1 MRDIYENLEEL
12 CELTGKKIGEATE
25 KLRSAQGRV
34 TQGDVEYLDTLTHML
49 KSIKTTMAMMD
60 NEYSQRGS
68 YEGSRNSYGRSYDR
82 DSMGRYSGR
91 MYRDTGTINKLRK
104 MMEESDDD
112 RTREEFQRFIEKM
125 EHM

>member
-12 CELTGKKIGEATE
+12 CELTGKKLSEATD

-34 TQGDVEYLDTLTHML
+34 TQGDMEYLDTLTHML
-49 KSIKTTMAMMD
+49 KSIKTTMAMMGG
-60 NEYSQRGS
+60 GS
-68 YEGSRNSYGRSYDR
+68 SYDGRSYDGYGRSYDR

-104 MMEESDDD
+104 MMEETDDD
-112 RTREEFQRFIEKM
+112 RTRDEFQKFIEKM

>member
-12 CELTGKKIGEATE
+12 CELTGKKLSEATD

-34 TQGDVEYLDTLTHML
+34 TQGDMEYLDTLTHML
-49 KSIKTTMAMMD
+49 KSIKTTMAMMGG
-60 NEYSQRGS
+60 GS
-68 YEGSRNSYGRSYDR
+68 SYDGKSYDGYYGRSYDR

-104 MMEESDDD
+104 MMEETDDD

>member
-1 MRDIYENLEEL
+1 MRDIYENLEDL
-12 CELTGKKIGEATE
+12 CELTGKKITEATE
-25 KLRSAQGRV
+25 KLRSAQGRI
-34 TQGDVEYLDTLTHML
+34 TQGDIEYLDTLTHML

-60 NEYSQRGS
+60 SEYSQRGS
-68 YEGSRNSYGRSYDR
+68 YEGGRNSYGRSYDM
-82 DSMGRYSGR
+82 SGRYSGR

-112 RTREEFQRFIEKM
+112 RTREEFQKFIEKM

>member
-12 CELTGKKIGEATE
+12 CELTGKKLSEATD

-34 TQGDVEYLDTLTHML
+34 TQGDMEYLDTLTHML
-49 KSIKTTMAMMD
+49 KSIKTTMAMMGG
-60 NEYSQRGS
+60 GS
-68 YEGSRNSYGRSYDR
+68 SYDGRSYDGYGRSYDR

-104 MMEESDDD
+104 MMEETDDD

>member
-12 CELTGKKIGEATE
+12 CELTGKKLSEATD

-34 TQGDVEYLDTLTHML
+34 TQGDMEYLDTLTHML
-49 KSIKTTMAMMD
+49 KSIKTTMAMMGG
-60 NEYSQRGS
+60 GS
-68 YEGSRNSYGRSYDR
+68 SYAGRSYDGYGRSYDR

-91 MYRDTGTINKLRK
+91 MYRDTSTINKLRK
-104 MMEESDDD
+104 MMEETDDD
-112 RTREEFQRFIEKM
+112 RTRDEFQKFIEKM

>member
-12 CELTGKKIGEATE
+12 CELTGKKLSEATD

-34 TQGDVEYLDTLTHML
+34 TQGDMEYLDTLTHML
-49 KSIKTTMAMMD
+49 KSIKTTMAMMGG
-60 NEYSQRGS
+60 GS
-68 YEGSRNSYGRSYDR
+68 SYDGRSYDGYYGRSYDR

-104 MMEESDDD
+104 MMEETDDD
-112 RTREEFQRFIEKM
+112 RTRDEFQKFIEKM

>member
-12 CELTGKKIGEATE
+12 CELTGKKISEATD
-25 KLRSAQGRV
+25 KLRSTQGRV
-34 TQGDVEYLDTLTHML
+34 TQGDMEYLDTLTHML
-49 KSIKTTMAMMD
+49 KSIKTTMAMMGG
-60 NEYSQRGS
+60 GS
-68 YEGSRNSYGRSYDR
+68 SYAGRSYDGYGRSYDR

-104 MMEESDDD
+104 MMEETDDD
-112 RTREEFQRFIEKM
+112 RTRDEFQKFIEKM

>member
-12 CELTGKKIGEATE
+12 CELTGKKLSEATD

-34 TQGDVEYLDTLTHML
+34 TQGDMEYLDTLTHML
-49 KSIKTTMAMMD
+49 KSIKTTMAMM
-60 NEYSQRGS
+60 RGGSS
-68 YEGSRNSYGRSYDR
+68 YDGRSYDGYGRSYDR

-104 MMEESDDD
+104 MMEETDDD
-112 RTREEFQRFIEKM
+112 RTREEFQKFIEKM